1 MDFKLIQADNKNI
14 KFKLFSTNYSGLML
28 EKLTIKN
35 YLLLKN
41 IEIDL
46 SKGFNIITGE
56 TGAGKSILINAL
68 NLLLGGR
75 ADYSIISKNKDKMI
89 IEGIVSVSKEN
100 KAIISKILKEHEI
113 ESMITSPPSPLLKGE
128 GGESSKINKD
138 EGLVLII
145 RRELYT
151 KAYSRCFINDTPV
164 GTNELKELGEII
176 IDIHSQNEHQSLL
189 KKEVHIELVDSY
201 LIKKEGKKFEDKLNS
216 YKQGYEQ
223 LLIKRNEYDEI
234 NKKKSDLDTKRSFI
248 DFQLKEIHETDPQAG
263 EDDELENEL
272 KTGENI
278 EGIRE
283 SLTLAYS
290 NLYDDSGS
298 VLERIKIVEKE
309 LGKIGE
315 YNTDIQKI
323 MGDVSESTTALREA
337 SRLIESLLE
346 NLNFDPAR
354 VEEIRERLYKLQFL
368 KKKYGGSIDEV
379 IKLKVTL
386 EKDLSL
392 VDNFDDTIKKL
403 RTEIDELV
411 KDLFKKAG
419 ELSKTR
425 RDKSKQL
432 ETEIVKILKEVGFE
446 NAEFRVEVTSHT
458 APNVD
463 PAKQLKSGKSGTAKS
478 AEGEGSN
485 ALNSNGYDD
494 IEFMV
499 KINKGDEFS
508 SLRKTAS
515 GGEVSRIMLAVK
527 SVLAGADKVDIL
539 VFDEIDTGISGRIAQ
554 KVGRVM
560 KGLSGYRQVI
570 AITHLAQIAALADEH
585 LLVEKE
591 TEGNS
596 TITKIRPLDKNEK
609 VIEVAKLL
617 SGEKVTDASIKSAKE
632 LMSV

>member
-1 MDFKLIQADNKNI
+1 
-14 KFKLFSTNYSGLML
+14 ML

-46 SKGFNIITGE
+46 SNGFNIITGE

-89 IEGIVSVSKEN
+89 IEGIVSISKEN
-100 KAIISKILKEHEI
+100 KAAIGRILKEHEI
-113 ESMITSPPSPLLKGE
+113 ESIGD
-128 GGESSKINKD
+128 N
-138 EGLVLII
+138 LII

-164 GTNELKELGEII
+164 GTNELKELGEVI

-223 LLIKRNEYDEI
+223 LLIKQSEFDEI
-234 NKKKSDLDTKRSFI
+234 NKKKSDLDNKRSFI

-283 SLTLAYS
+283 SLTLAYA

-315 YNTDIQKI
+315 YNSDIQKI
-323 MGDVSESTTALREA
+323 LGDVSESTTALREA

-346 NLNFDPAR
+346 NLNFDPSR

-379 IKLKVTL
+379 IKLKETL

-392 VDNFDDTIKKL
+392 VENFDETIKKL
-403 RTEIDELV
+403 KAEIDELV

-425 RDKSKQL
+425 KDKSKQL
-432 ETEIVKILKEVGFE
+432 EAEIVKILKEVGFE
-446 NAEFRVEVTSHT
+446 NAEFKTNIENTE
-458 APNVD
+458 
-463 PAKQLKSGKSGTAKS
+463 AKK
-478 AEGEGSN
+478 
-485 ALNSNGYDD
+485 LNSNGYDD
-494 IEFMV
+494 VEFMV

-596 TITKIRPLDKNEK
+596 TFTKIRPLDKNEK

>member
-1 MDFKLIQADNKNI
+1 
-14 KFKLFSTNYSGLML
+14 ML

-75 ADYSIISKNKDKMI
+75 ADYAIISKNKDKMI
-89 IEGIVSVSKEN
+89 IEGIVS
-100 KAIISKILKEHEI
+100 ISKDNKGMIGKILNEHEI
-113 ESMITSPPSPLLKGE
+113 ESIGD
-128 GGESSKINKD
+128 N
-138 EGLVLII
+138 LII

-164 GTNELKELGEII
+164 GTNELKEIGEVI

-201 LIKKEGKKFEDKLNS
+201 LVKKEGKKFEDKLES
-216 YKQGYEQ
+216 YKQGYEH
-223 LLIKRNEYDEI
+223 LLIKQNEFDEI
-234 NKKKSDLDTKRSFI
+234 NQKKSELDSKRSFI
-248 DFQLKEIHETDPQAG
+248 DFQLKEILETDPLAG

-278 EGIRE
+278 ESIRE
-283 SLTLAYS
+283 SLTLAYA
-290 NLYDDSGS
+290 NLYDDEGS
-298 VLERIKIVEKE
+298 VLEKIKIVEKE

-323 MGDVSESTTALREA
+323 LGDVSESTTALREA
-337 SRLIESLLE
+337 SRLLGSLLD
-346 NLNFDPAR
+346 NLSFDPAR

-368 KKKYGGSIDEV
+368 KKKYGGSIEEV
-379 IKLKVTL
+379 IKLKDNL

-392 VDNFDDTIKKL
+392 VDNFDETINNLQKEISSLK
-403 RTEIDELV
+403 TEL
-411 KDLFKKAG
+411 LKKAG
-419 ELSKTR
+419 EISKVR
-425 RDKSKQL
+425 KEKSKQL
-432 ETEIVKILKEVGFE
+432 ETEVVKILKEVGFE
-446 NAEFRVEVTSHT
+446 NAEFKVDITT
-458 APNVD
+458 PPLAPPRRGGEQNSGNV
-463 PAKQLKSGKSGTAKS
+463 
-478 AEGEGSN
+478 
-485 ALNSNGYDD
+485 LNKNGYDD
-494 IEFMV
+494 VEFMV

-632 LMSV
+632 LMSE

>member
-1 MDFKLIQADNKNI
+1 
-14 KFKLFSTNYSGLML
+14 ML

-41 IEIDL
+41 IEIDF
-46 SKGFNIITGE
+46 SGGFNIITGE

-75 ADYSIISKNKDKMI
+75 ADYSIISKSKDKMI
-89 IEGIVSVSKEN
+89 IEGIVSLRGEN
-100 KAIISKILKEHEI
+100 VKIISDILKKHEI
-113 ESMITSPPSPLLKGE
+113 ELMYTSPPAPLLKGE
-128 GGESSKINKD
+128 GGDASKNKG
-138 EGLVLII
+138 EENSIIII
-145 RRELYT
+145 RRELYA

-164 GTNELKELGEII
+164 GTNELKEIGEVI

-189 KKEVHIELVDSY
+189 NKDVHIELVDSY
-201 LIKKEGKKFEDKLNS
+201 LVKKEGRKFSDKLES
-216 YKQGYEQ
+216 YQQGYVE
-223 LLIKRNEYDEI
+223 LLKKRKEFEEI
-234 NKKKSDLDTKRSFI
+234 SRRKNDLDARRSFI
-248 DFQLKEIHETDPQAG
+248 DFQLKEILETDPTPG

-278 EGIRE
+278 ESIRE

-323 MGDVSESTTALREA
+323 LGDVSESTTALREA
-337 SRLIESLLE
+337 SRLLGSLLD
-346 NLNFDPAR
+346 NLSFDPAR

-379 IKLKVTL
+379 IKLKNTL
-386 EKDLSL
+386 EQDLGL
-392 VDNFDDTIKKL
+392 VDNFDETINNIS
-403 RTEIDELV
+403 REIKESESAL
-411 KDLFKKAG
+411 LKKAG
-419 ELSKTR
+419 ELSKIR
-425 RDKSKQL
+425 KDKSAQL
-432 ETEIVKILKEVGFE
+432 EKEVVKILKEVGFE
-446 NAEFRVEVTSHT
+446 NAEFKVSITTPPLTPPQR
-458 APNVD
+458 
-463 PAKQLKSGKSGTAKS
+463 G
-478 AEGEGSN
+478 GEQSTESV
-485 ALNSNGYDD
+485 LNNNGYDD
-494 IEFMV
+494 VEFLV

-527 SVLAGADKVDIL
+527 SVLAEADKIDIL

-560 KGLSGYRQVI
+560 KQLSEFRQVI

-585 LLVEKE
+585 YIVEKE
-591 TEGNS
+591 TEGAA
-596 TITKIRPLDKNEK
+596 TVTKIRVLDKKEK
-609 VIEVAKLL
+609 VMEVAKLL

-632 LMSV
+632 LMS

>member
-1 MDFKLIQADNKNI
+1 
-14 KFKLFSTNYSGLML
+14 ML

-46 SKGFNIITGE
+46 SNGFNIITGE

-100 KAIISKILKEHEI
+100 KAAISKILKEHEI
-113 ESMITSPPSPLLKGE
+113 ESIGD
-128 GGESSKINKD
+128 N
-138 EGLVLII
+138 LII

-164 GTNELKELGEII
+164 GTNELKELGEVI

-223 LLIKRNEYDEI
+223 LLIKQSEFDEI
-234 NKKKSDLDTKRSFI
+234 NKKKSDLDSKRSFI

-283 SLTLAYS
+283 SLTLAYA
-290 NLYDDSGS
+290 NLYDDTGS

-315 YNTDIQKI
+315 YNSDIQKI
-323 MGDVSESTTALREA
+323 LGDVSESTTALREA

-379 IKLKVTL
+379 IKLKETL

-392 VDNFDDTIKKL
+392 VDNFDETIKKL
-403 RTEIDELV
+403 KAEIDELV

-425 RDKSKQL
+425 KDKSKQL
-432 ETEIVKILKEVGFE
+432 EAEIVKILKEVGFE
-446 NAEFRVEVTSHT
+446 NAEFKTNIENTE
-458 APNVD
+458 
-463 PAKQLKSGKSGTAKS
+463 AKK
-478 AEGEGSN
+478 
-485 ALNSNGYDD
+485 LNSNGYDD
-494 IEFMV
+494 VEFMV

-596 TITKIRPLDKNEK
+596 TITRIRPLDKNEK

>member
-1 MDFKLIQADNKNI
+1 
-14 KFKLFSTNYSGLML
+14 ML

-46 SKGFNIITGE
+46 SNGFNIITGE

-89 IEGIVSVSKEN
+89 IEGIVSISKEN
-100 KAIISKILKEHEI
+100 KSAIGKILKEHEI
-113 ESMITSPPSPLLKGE
+113 ESIGD
-128 GGESSKINKD
+128 N
-138 EGLVLII
+138 LII
-145 RRELYT
+145 RRELYL

-201 LIKKEGKKFEDKLNS
+201 LMKKEGKKFEDKLNS

-223 LLIKRNEYDEI
+223 LLIKQSEFDEI
-234 NKKKSDLDTKRSFI
+234 NKKKSDLDSKRSFI

-283 SLTLAYS
+283 SLTLAYA

-323 MGDVSESTTALREA
+323 LGDVSESTTALREA

-379 IKLKVTL
+379 TKLKETL

-392 VDNFDDTIKKL
+392 VDNFDETIKKL
-403 RTEIDELV
+403 KAEIDDLV
-411 KDLFKKAG
+411 RNLFKKAG

-425 RDKSKQL
+425 KDKSKQL
-432 ETEIVKILKEVGFE
+432 EAEIVKILKEVGFE
-446 NAEFRVEVTSHT
+446 NAEFNANIENTE
-458 APNVD
+458 
-463 PAKQLKSGKSGTAKS
+463 AKK
-478 AEGEGSN
+478 
-485 ALNSNGYDD
+485 LNGNGYDD
-494 IEFMV
+494 VEFMV

-560 KGLSGYRQVI
+560 KGLSEYRQVI

>member
-1 MDFKLIQADNKNI
+1 
-14 KFKLFSTNYSGLML
+14 ML

-46 SKGFNIITGE
+46 SNGFNIITGE

-100 KAIISKILKEHEI
+100 KAAISKILKEHEI
-113 ESMITSPPSPLLKGE
+113 ESIGD
-128 GGESSKINKD
+128 N
-138 EGLVLII
+138 LII

-164 GTNELKELGEII
+164 GTNELKELGEVI

-223 LLIKRNEYDEI
+223 LLIKQSEFDEI
-234 NKKKSDLDTKRSFI
+234 NKKKSDLDSKRSFI

-283 SLTLAYS
+283 SLTLAYA

-315 YNTDIQKI
+315 YNSDIQKI
-323 MGDVSESTTALREA
+323 LGDVSESTTALREA

-379 IKLKVTL
+379 IKLKETL

-392 VDNFDDTIKKL
+392 VDNFDETIKKL
-403 RTEIDELV
+403 KAEIDELV
-411 KDLFKKAG
+411 KDLFKRAG

-425 RDKSKQL
+425 KDKSKQL
-432 ETEIVKILKEVGFE
+432 EVEIVKILKEVGFE
-446 NAEFRVEVTSHT
+446 NAEFKTNIEYTE
-458 APNVD
+458 
-463 PAKQLKSGKSGTAKS
+463 AKK
-478 AEGEGSN
+478 
-485 ALNSNGYDD
+485 LNSNGYDD
-494 IEFMV
+494 VEFMV

-560 KGLSGYRQVI
+560 KGLSGFRQVI

-596 TITKIRPLDKNEK
+596 TITRIRPLDKNEK

>member
-1 MDFKLIQADNKNI
+1 
-14 KFKLFSTNYSGLML
+14 ML

-46 SKGFNIITGE
+46 SNGFNIITGE

-89 IEGIVSVSKEN
+89 IEGIVSISKEN
-100 KAIISKILKEHEI
+100 AKAIGGILKEHEI
-113 ESMITSPPSPLLKGE
+113 ESIGD
-128 GGESSKINKD
+128 N
-138 EGLVLII
+138 LII

-223 LLIKRNEYDEI
+223 LLIKQSEFDEI
-234 NKKKSDLDTKRSFI
+234 SKKKNELDSKRSFI

-283 SLTLAYS
+283 SLTLAYA

-315 YNTDIQKI
+315 YNTDIQNI
-323 MGDVSESTTALREA
+323 LGDVSESTTALREA

-379 IKLKVTL
+379 IKLKETL

-392 VDNFDDTIKKL
+392 VDNFDETIKKL
-403 RTEIDELV
+403 KAEIDDLV

-425 RDKSKQL
+425 KDKSKQL
-432 ETEIVKILKEVGFE
+432 EAEIVKILKEVGFE
-446 NAEFRVEVTSHT
+446 NAEFMVEVISPPI
-458 APNVD
+458 PNVD
-463 PAKQLKSGKSGTAKS
+463 PAKQKSGTAKS

-494 IEFMV
+494 VEFMV

-560 KGLSGYRQVI
+560 KRLSAYRQVI

>member
-1 MDFKLIQADNKNI
+1 MDFKLIQDDNKNI
-14 KFKLFSTNYSGLML
+14 KFKLFCTNYSGFML

-46 SKGFNIITGE
+46 SNGFNIITGE

-100 KAIISKILKEHEI
+100 KAAIGKILKEHEI
-113 ESMITSPPSPLLKGE
+113 ESIITSPPSRNVDPAKQKSGTAKNAEGE

-145 RRELYT
+145 RRELYS

-164 GTNELKELGEII
+164 GTNELKELGEVI

-223 LLIKRNEYDEI
+223 LLIKQSEFDEI
-234 NKKKSDLDTKRSFI
+234 NKKKSELDNKRSFI
-248 DFQLKEIHETDPQAG
+248 DFQLKEIHETNPLAG

-283 SLTLAYS
+283 SLTLAYA

-323 MGDVSESTTALREA
+323 LGDVSESTTALREA

-379 IKLKVTL
+379 IKIKETL

-392 VDNFDDTIKKL
+392 VDNFDETIKKL
-403 RTEIDELV
+403 KAEIDELV

-425 RDKSKQL
+425 KDKSKQL
-432 ETEIVKILKEVGFE
+432 EVEIVKILKEVGFE
-446 NAEFRVEVTSHT
+446 NAEFKTNIENTE
-458 APNVD
+458 
-463 PAKQLKSGKSGTAKS
+463 AKK
-478 AEGEGSN
+478 
-485 ALNSNGYDD
+485 LNSNGYDD
-494 IEFMV
+494 VEFMV

-560 KGLSGYRQVI
+560 KGLSGFRQVI

-596 TITKIRPLDKNEK
+596 TITRIRPLDKNEK

>member
-1 MDFKLIQADNKNI
+1 
-14 KFKLFSTNYSGLML
+14 ML

-46 SKGFNIITGE
+46 SNGFNIITGE

-75 ADYSIISKNKDKMI
+75 ADYSIISKSKDKMI
-89 IEGIVSVSKEN
+89 IEGIVSISKDN
-100 KAIISKILKEHEI
+100 KSVIGKILKEHEI
-113 ESMITSPPSPLLKGE
+113 ESIGDN
-128 GGESSKINKD
+128 I
-138 EGLVLII
+138 II
-145 RRELYT
+145 RRELYA

-201 LIKKEGKKFEDKLNS
+201 LVKKEGKKFEDKLSS

-223 LLIKRNEYDEI
+223 LLIKQDEFEDI
-234 NKKKSDLDTKRSFI
+234 NRKKSELDSKRSFL
-248 DFQLKEIHETDPQAG
+248 DFQLKEINETDPQPG
-263 EDDELENEL
+263 EDDELDNEL

-283 SLTLAYS
+283 SLTLAYA

-315 YNTDIQKI
+315 YNQDIQKI
-323 MGDVSESTTALREA
+323 LGDVSESTTALREA
-337 SRLIESLLE
+337 SRLIGSLLD

-379 IKLKVTL
+379 IKLKETL
-386 EKDLSL
+386 EKDLGL
-392 VDNFDDTIKKL
+392 FDNFDETIKKL
-403 RTEIDELV
+403 KAEIDELV

-425 RDKSKQL
+425 KDKSKQL
-432 ETEIVKILKEVGFE
+432 EAEIVKILKEVGFE
-446 NAEFRVEVTSHT
+446 NAEFRVEI
-458 APNVD
+458 
-463 PAKQLKSGKSGTAKS
+463 KSTPYSR
-478 AEGEGSN
+478 GSFAN
-485 ALNSNGYDD
+485 AQDLGNNGYDD
-494 IEFMV
+494 VEFMV

-554 KVGRVM
+554 KAGRVM
-560 KGLSGYRQVI
+560 KGLSEFRQVI
-570 AITHLAQIAALADEH
+570 AVTHLAQIAALADMH

-596 TITKIRPLDKNEK
+596 TLTKIRPLDKSEK

>member
-1 MDFKLIQADNKNI
+1 
-14 KFKLFSTNYSGLML
+14 ML
-28 EKLTIKN
+28 EKLIIKN

-46 SKGFNIITGE
+46 SRGFNIITGE

-75 ADYSIISKNKDKMI
+75 ADYSIISKSKDKMI
-89 IEGIVSVSKEN
+89 IEGIVSLRGDNIKV
-100 KAIISKILKEHEI
+100 ISDIFKKHEI
-113 ESMITSPPSPLLKGE
+113 ELMITSPPTPLLKGE
-128 GGESSKINKD
+128 GGDASKNKKEED
-138 EGLVLII
+138 TLIII
-145 RRELYT
+145 RRELYV

-164 GTNELKELGEII
+164 GTNELKEIGEVI

-189 KKEVHIELVDSY
+189 NKDVHIELVDSY
-201 LIKKEGKKFEDKLNS
+201 LIKKEGKKFSDKLES
-216 YKQGYEQ
+216 YQHGYVE
-223 LLIKRNEYDEI
+223 LLKKRKEFEEI
-234 NKKKSDLDTKRSFI
+234 NRRKSDLDARRSFI
-248 DFQLKEIHETDPQAG
+248 DFQLKEILETDPLPG

-278 EGIRE
+278 ESIRE

-315 YNTDIQKI
+315 FNTDIQKI
-323 MGDVSESTTALREA
+323 LGDVSESTTALREA
-337 SRLIESLLE
+337 SRLLGSLLD
-346 NLNFDPAR
+346 NLSFDPAR

-379 IKLKVTL
+379 IKLKNTL
-386 EKDLSL
+386 EQDLGL
-392 VDNFDDTIKKL
+392 VDNFDETIKNISAEIKE
-403 RTEIDELV
+403 TESTL
-411 KDLFKKAG
+411 LKKAG
-419 ELSKTR
+419 ELSKIR
-425 RDKSKQL
+425 KDKSAQL
-432 ETEIVKILKEVGFE
+432 EKEIVKILKEVGFE
-446 NAEFRVEVTSHT
+446 NAEFKVNITTPPLTPMT
-458 APNVD
+458 AGAVPRRGGE
-463 PAKQLKSGKSGTAKS
+463 QSS
-478 AEGEGSN
+478 EGV
-485 ALNSNGYDD
+485 LNSNGYDD
-494 IEFMV
+494 VEFMV

-527 SVLAGADKVDIL
+527 SVLAEADKIDIL

-560 KGLSGYRQVI
+560 KHLSEFRQVI

-585 LLVEKE
+585 YIVEKE
-591 TEGNS
+591 TEGPS
-596 TITKIRPLDKNEK
+596 TVTKIRVLDKKEK
-609 VIEVAKLL
+609 VMEVAKLL

-632 LMSV
+632 LMS

>member
-1 MDFKLIQADNKNI
+1 
-14 KFKLFSTNYSGLML
+14 ML

-41 IEIDL
+41 IEIDF
-46 SKGFNIITGE
+46 SNGFNIITGE

-89 IEGIVSVSKEN
+89 IEGIVSISKEN
-100 KAIISKILKEHEI
+100 KAAIGKILKEHEI

-128 GGESSKINKD
+128 GGESSKKNKD
-138 EGLVLII
+138 EGLVIII

-164 GTNELKELGEII
+164 GTNELKELGEVI

-223 LLIKRNEYDEI
+223 LLIKKTDFDEI
-234 NKKKSDLDTKRSFI
+234 NKKKSDLDSKRSFI

-283 SLTLAYS
+283 SLTLAYA

-315 YNTDIQKI
+315 YNSDIQKI
-323 MGDVSESTTALREA
+323 LGDVSESTTALREA

-368 KKKYGGSIDEV
+368 KKKYGGSVDEV
-379 IKLKVTL
+379 IKLKETL

-392 VDNFDDTIKKL
+392 VDNFDETIKKL
-403 RTEIDELV
+403 KAEIEELV

-425 RDKSKQL
+425 KDKSKQL
-432 ETEIVKILKEVGFE
+432 EAEIVKILKEVGFE
-446 NAEFRVEVTSHT
+446 NAEFKVEVTSPP
-458 APNVD
+458 APL
-463 PAKQLKSGKSGTAKS
+463 LK
-478 AEGEGSN
+478 GEGGN
-485 ALNSNGYDD
+485 ILNKNGYDD
-494 IEFMV
+494 VEFMV

-539 VFDEIDTGISGRIAQ
+539 VFDEIDTGISGRVAQ

-596 TITKIRPLDKNEK
+596 TITRIRPLDKNEK

>member
-1 MDFKLIQADNKNI
+1 
-14 KFKLFSTNYSGLML
+14 ML

-46 SKGFNIITGE
+46 SNGFNIITGE

-89 IEGIVSVSKEN
+89 IEGIVSISKEN
-100 KAIISKILKEHEI
+100 AKAISGILKEHEI
-113 ESMITSPPSPLLKGE
+113 ESIGDN
-128 GGESSKINKD
+128 I
-138 EGLVLII
+138 II

-223 LLIKRNEYDEI
+223 LLIKQSEFDEI
-234 NKKKSDLDTKRSFI
+234 NKKKSDLDSKRSFI
-248 DFQLKEIHETDPQAG
+248 DFQLKEIHETDPETG

-283 SLTLAYS
+283 SLTLAYA

-323 MGDVSESTTALREA
+323 LGDVSESTTALREA

-368 KKKYGGSIDEV
+368 KKKYGGSIEEV
-379 IKLKVTL
+379 IKLKETL

-392 VDNFDDTIKKL
+392 VDNFDETIKNLKA
-403 RTEIDELV
+403 EIEELV
-411 KDLFKKAG
+411 KELFKKAG

-425 RDKSKQL
+425 KDKSKQL
-432 ETEIVKILKEVGFE
+432 EAEIVKILKEIGFE
-446 NAEFRVEVTSHT
+446 NAEFRVEVTSPP
-458 APNVD
+458 APL
-463 PAKQLKSGKSGTAKS
+463 LK
-478 AEGEGSN
+478 GEGSN
-485 ALNSNGYDD
+485 VLNKNGYDD

-560 KGLSGYRQVI
+560 KSLSEYRQVI

>member
-1 MDFKLIQADNKNI
+1 
-14 KFKLFSTNYSGLML
+14 ML

-100 KAIISKILKEHEI
+100 KAAISKILKEHEI
-113 ESMITSPPSPLLKGE
+113 ESIGD
-128 GGESSKINKD
+128 N
-138 EGLVLII
+138 LII

-164 GTNELKELGEII
+164 GTNELKELGEVI

-223 LLIKRNEYDEI
+223 LLIKQSEFDEI
-234 NKKKSDLDTKRSFI
+234 NKKKSDLDNKRSFI

-283 SLTLAYS
+283 SLTLAYA

-315 YNTDIQKI
+315 YNSDIQKI
-323 MGDVSESTTALREA
+323 LGDVSESTTALREA

-379 IKLKVTL
+379 IKLKETL

-392 VDNFDDTIKKL
+392 VDNFDETIKKL
-403 RTEIDELV
+403 KAEIDELV

-425 RDKSKQL
+425 KDKSKQL
-432 ETEIVKILKEVGFE
+432 EAEIVKILKEVGFE
-446 NAEFRVEVTSHT
+446 NAEFKTNIENTE
-458 APNVD
+458 
-463 PAKQLKSGKSGTAKS
+463 AKK
-478 AEGEGSN
+478 
-485 ALNSNGYDD
+485 LNSNGYDD
-494 IEFMV
+494 VEFMV

-596 TITKIRPLDKNEK
+596 TITRIRPLDKNEK

>member
-1 MDFKLIQADNKNI
+1 
-14 KFKLFSTNYSGLML
+14 ML

-75 ADYSIISKNKDKMI
+75 ADYAIISKNKDKMI
-89 IEGIVSVSKEN
+89 IEGVVSVSKEN
-100 KAIISKILKEHEI
+100 IKTIAKLLKEHDI
-113 ESMITSPPSPLLKGE
+113 ESIGE
-128 GGESSKINKD
+128 DNI
-138 EGLVLII
+138 II

-164 GTNELKELGEII
+164 GTNELKELGEVI

-189 KKEVHIELVDSY
+189 KKEVHIELADSY
-201 LIKKEGKKFEDKLNS
+201 LVKKEGKKFEDKLEN

-223 LLIKRNEYDEI
+223 LLIKEKEFSEI
-234 NKKKSDLDTKRSFI
+234 NQKKSELDSRRSFI
-248 DFQLKEIHETDPQAG
+248 DFQLKEISETNPAAG

-272 KTGENI
+272 NTGENI
-278 EGIRE
+278 ESIRE

-298 VLERIKIVEKE
+298 ALERIKIVEKE
-309 LGKIGE
+309 LSKIGE
-315 YNTDIQKI
+315 YNSDIQKI
-323 MGDVSESTTALREA
+323 LGDVSESTTALKEA
-337 SRLIESLLE
+337 SRLLGSLLD
-346 NLNFDPAR
+346 NLSFDPAR

-379 IKLKVTL
+379 IKLRGEL

-392 VDNFDDTIKKL
+392 VDNFDETINNLKS
-403 RTEIDELV
+403 EIDSA
-411 KDLFKKAG
+411 KTDLLKKAG
-419 ELSKTR
+419 EISKIR
-425 RDKSKQL
+425 KEKSKLL
-432 ETEIVKILKEVGFE
+432 EVEVIKILKEVGFE
-446 NAEFRVEVTSHT
+446 NAEFKVSIETPSPKKLSTSGIDDVEF
-458 APNVD
+458 
-463 PAKQLKSGKSGTAKS
+463 L
-478 AEGEGSN
+478 
-485 ALNSNGYDD
+485 
-494 IEFMV
+494 V

-560 KGLSGYRQVI
+560 KGLSSFRQVI

-596 TITKIRPLDKNEK
+596 TFTKIRPLDKNEK

-632 LMSV
+632 LMSI

>member
-1 MDFKLIQADNKNI
+1 
-14 KFKLFSTNYSGLML
+14 ML

-75 ADYSIISKNKDKMI
+75 ADYSIISKSKDKMI
-89 IEGIVSVSKEN
+89 IEGIVS
-100 KAIISKILKEHEI
+100 ISTDNEKSISAVLKKHEI
-113 ESMITSPPSPLLKGE
+113 ESIG
-128 GGESSKINKD
+128 NN
-138 EGLVLII
+138 LII
-145 RRELYT
+145 RRELYS

-201 LIKKEGKKFEDKLNS
+201 LVKKEGKKFISKLDS

-223 LLIKRNEYDEI
+223 LLINKSKLDEI
-234 NKKKSDLDTKRSFI
+234 SQRQSELEQKRSYI
-248 DFQLKEIHETDPQAG
+248 DFQLKEITETDPQPG

-272 KTGENI
+272 KTGENV

-283 SLTLAYS
+283 ALALAYS
-290 NLYDDSGS
+290 NLYDDQGS

-309 LGKIGE
+309 LGKIGGF
-315 YNTDIQKI
+315 NTDIQKI
-323 MGDVSESTTALREA
+323 LNDVSESTTALREA
-337 SRLIESLLE
+337 SRLISSLMD
-346 NLNFDPAR
+346 NLSFDPAR

-368 KKKYGGSIDEV
+368 KKKYGGSLEEV
-379 IKLKVTL
+379 IKLRQQL
-386 EKDLSL
+386 ESDLNIA
-392 VDNFDDTIKKL
+392 DNFDETIKSL
-403 RTEIDELV
+403 ENEITELTQ
-411 KDLFKKAG
+411 KLFKEAG
-419 ELSKTR
+419 ELSKIR
-425 RDKSKQL
+425 KDKSVHL
-432 ETEIVKILKEVGFE
+432 EAEVVKILKEVGFE
-446 NAEFRVEVTSHT
+446 HAEFKVEITTPPLTPPRKGGEH
-458 APNVD
+458 D
-463 PAKQLKSGKSGTAKS
+463 SGTF
-478 AEGEGSN
+478 
-485 ALNSNGYDD
+485 LNHNGYDD
-494 IEFMV
+494 VEFMV

-560 KGLSGYRQVI
+560 KGLSEYRQVI

-591 TEGNS
+591 TEGAA
-596 TITKIRPLDKNEK
+596 TVTKIRPLDKNEK

-617 SGEKVTDASIKSAKE
+617 SGEKVTDSSIKSAKE
-632 LMSV
+632 LMAL

>member
-1 MDFKLIQADNKNI
+1 
-14 KFKLFSTNYSGLML
+14 ML

-46 SKGFNIITGE
+46 SNGFNIITGE

-89 IEGIVSVSKEN
+89 IEGIVSISKEN
-100 KAIISKILKEHEI
+100 KGAIAKILKEHEI
-113 ESMITSPPSPLLKGE
+113 ESIGDN
-128 GGESSKINKD
+128 I
-138 EGLVLII
+138 II

-164 GTNELKELGEII
+164 GTNELKELGEVI

-223 LLIKRNEYDEI
+223 LLIKQNEFDEI
-234 NKKKSDLDTKRSFI
+234 NKKKNELDSKRSFI
-248 DFQLKEIHETDPQAG
+248 DFQLKEIHETDPRQG

-283 SLTLAYS
+283 SLTLAYA

-323 MGDVSESTTALREA
+323 LGDVSESTTALREA

-379 IKLKVTL
+379 IKLKETL
-386 EKDLSL
+386 EKDLGL
-392 VDNFDDTIKKL
+392 VDNFDETIKNLKA
-403 RTEIDELV
+403 EIDGLAKEL
-411 KDLFKKAG
+411 LKKAG

-425 RDKSKQL
+425 REKSKQL
-432 ETEIVKILKEVGFE
+432 EGEIVKILKEVGFE
-446 NAEFRVEVTSHT
+446 NAEFMVNIENT
-458 APNVD
+458 D
-463 PAKQLKSGKSGTAKS
+463 AKK
-478 AEGEGSN
+478 
-485 ALNSNGYDD
+485 LNNNGYDD
-494 IEFMV
+494 VEFMV

-527 SVLAGADKVDIL
+527 SVLAGADKIDIL

>member
-1 MDFKLIQADNKNI
+1 
-14 KFKLFSTNYSGLML
+14 ML

-46 SKGFNIITGE
+46 SNGFNIITGE

-89 IEGIVSVSKEN
+89 IEGIVS
-100 KAIISKILKEHEI
+100 ISKDNEKAVNEILKRNEI
-113 ESMITSPPSPLLKGE
+113 EHLNTSPPAPLLKGE
-128 GGESSKINKD
+128 GGEPSKKNKI
-138 EGLVLII
+138 ERSIIII
-145 RRELYT
+145 RRELYS

-164 GTNELKELGEII
+164 GTNELKEIGDVI

-201 LIKKEGKKFEDKLNS
+201 LIKKEGRKFEDKLNN

-223 LLIKRNEYDEI
+223 LLIKQAELSEI
-234 NKKKSDLDTKRSFI
+234 SSRQSELEQKRSFI
-248 DFQLKEIHETDPQAG
+248 DFQLKEISETDPQPG

-272 KTGENI
+272 KTGENV
-278 EGIRE
+278 ESIRE
-283 SLTLAYS
+283 SLALAYS
-290 NLYDDSGS
+290 NLYDDNGS

-315 YNTDIQKI
+315 YNSDINKI
-323 MGDVSESTTALREA
+323 LNDVSESTTALREA
-337 SRLIESLLE
+337 SRLISSLME
-346 NLNFDPAR
+346 NLSFDPAM

-368 KKKYGGSIDEV
+368 KKKYGGSLDEV
-379 IKLKVTL
+379 IKLKEQL
-386 EKDLSL
+386 QKDLSIA
-392 VDNFDDTIKKL
+392 DNFEGTISRLK
-403 RTEIDELV
+403 TEI
-411 KDLFKKAG
+411 KDIAADLLKKAG
-419 ELSKTR
+419 DMSKIR
-425 RDKSKQL
+425 KEKSKQL
-432 ETEIVKILKEVGFE
+432 EAEVVKILKEVGFE
-446 NAEFRVEVTSHT
+446 HAEFRASVTSPP
-458 APNVD
+458 APL
-463 PAKQLKSGKSGTAKS
+463 LK
-478 AEGEGSN
+478 GEGGSI
-485 ALNSNGYDD
+485 LNKNGYDD

-499 KINKGDEFS
+499 KVNKGDEFS

-560 KGLSGYRQVI
+560 KGLSAFRQVI
-570 AITHLAQIAALADEH
+570 AITHLAQIAAMADEH
-585 LLVEKE
+585 FLVEKE

-596 TITKIRPLDKNEK
+596 TITKIRPLEKNEK

-632 LMSV
+632 LMAV

>member
-1 MDFKLIQADNKNI
+1 
-14 KFKLFSTNYSGLML
+14 ML

-46 SKGFNIITGE
+46 SNGFNIITGE

-89 IEGIVSVSKEN
+89 IEGIVSISNEN
-100 KAIISKILKEHEI
+100 KTAIGKILKEHEI
-113 ESMITSPPSPLLKGE
+113 ESIDD
-128 GGESSKINKD
+128 N
-138 EGLVLII
+138 LII

-164 GTNELKELGEII
+164 GTNELKELGEVI

-223 LLIKRNEYDEI
+223 LLIKQNEFDKI
-234 NKKKSDLDTKRSFI
+234 NKKKSDLDSKRSFI

-283 SLTLAYS
+283 SLTLAYA
-290 NLYDDSGS
+290 NLYDDAGS

-315 YNTDIQKI
+315 YNTDIRKI
-323 MGDVSESTTALREA
+323 LGDVSESTTALREA

-379 IKLKVTL
+379 IKLKETL

-392 VDNFDDTIKKL
+392 VDNFDETIKDLKA
-403 RTEIDELV
+403 EIDELV

-425 RDKSKQL
+425 KDKSKQL
-432 ETEIVKILKEVGFE
+432 EAEIVMILKEVGFE
-446 NAEFRVEVTSHT
+446 NAEFRVEIENT
-458 APNVD
+458 D
-463 PAKQLKSGKSGTAKS
+463 AKK
-478 AEGEGSN
+478 
-485 ALNSNGYDD
+485 LNNNGYDD
-494 IEFMV
+494 VEFMV

-560 KGLSGYRQVI
+560 KGLSSYRQVI

>member
-1 MDFKLIQADNKNI
+1 
-14 KFKLFSTNYSGLML
+14 ML

-46 SKGFNIITGE
+46 SNGFNIITGE

-75 ADYSIISKNKDKMI
+75 ADYSIINKNKDKMI
-89 IEGIVSVSKEN
+89 IEGIVSLSKEN
-100 KAIISKILKEHEI
+100 KAAIGKILKEHEI
-113 ESMITSPPSPLLKGE
+113 ESIG
-128 GGESSKINKD
+128 NN
-138 EGLVLII
+138 LII
-145 RRELYT
+145 RRELYS

-223 LLIKRNEYDEI
+223 LLIKQSEFDEI
-234 NKKKSDLDTKRSFI
+234 NKKKSDLDSKRSFI

-283 SLTLAYS
+283 SLTLAYT

-323 MGDVSESTTALREA
+323 LGDVSESTTALREA

-379 IKLKVTL
+379 IKLKETL

-392 VDNFDDTIKKL
+392 VDNFDETIKKL
-403 RTEIDELV
+403 KAEIDELI

-425 RDKSKQL
+425 KEKSKHL

-446 NAEFRVEVTSHT
+446 NAEFNANIEDSE
-458 APNVD
+458 
-463 PAKQLKSGKSGTAKS
+463 AKK
-478 AEGEGSN
+478 
-485 ALNSNGYDD
+485 LNGNGYDD
-494 IEFMV
+494 VEFMV

-560 KGLSGYRQVI
+560 KGLSEYRQVI

-596 TITKIRPLDKNEK
+596 TITRIRPLDKNEK

-632 LMSV
+632 LMEI

>member
-1 MDFKLIQADNKNI
+1 
-14 KFKLFSTNYSGLML
+14 ML

-46 SKGFNIITGE
+46 SNGFNIITGE

-89 IEGIVSVSKEN
+89 IEGIVSISKEN
-100 KAIISKILKEHEI
+100 KTAIGKILKEHEI
-113 ESMITSPPSPLLKGE
+113 ESIGD
-128 GGESSKINKD
+128 N
-138 EGLVLII
+138 LII

-216 YKQGYEQ
+216 YKKGYEQ
-223 LLIKRNEYDEI
+223 LLIKQSEFDEI
-234 NKKKSDLDTKRSFI
+234 NKKKNELDSKRSFI

-283 SLTLAYS
+283 SLTLAYA

-323 MGDVSESTTALREA
+323 LGDVSESTTALREA

-379 IKLKVTL
+379 IKLKETL

-392 VDNFDDTIKKL
+392 VDNFDETIKNLKA
-403 RTEIDELV
+403 EIDELV

-425 RDKSKQL
+425 KDKSKQL
-432 ETEIVKILKEVGFE
+432 EAEIVKILKEVGFE
-446 NAEFRVEVTSHT
+446 NAEFRVEIENT
-458 APNVD
+458 D
-463 PAKQLKSGKSGTAKS
+463 AKK
-478 AEGEGSN
+478 
-485 ALNSNGYDD
+485 LNNNGYDD
-494 IEFMV
+494 VEFMV

-560 KGLSGYRQVI
+560 KGLSSYRQVI